1 MKDKIEIPKVHNAGG
16 PPCQVYLFR
25 VEEKINEWRPWGYQ
39 IDYCLAE
46 RTEQRCSFNGN
57 IPIVVVVI
65 VCNIIKVVIM
75 VLVTLHLPGHPLI
88 TLGDAIESF
97 LNRTDETKKH
107 LLLLKGQQSVKHGLL
122 KAAPSTI
129 PEQQWTNHHARSTKP
144 LRWAAAASKTRW
156 ITTIGLTILCL
167 LIVAGFFGLSMIN
180 ILSQG
185 IALPQLG
192 FGRVVP
198 AAIIS
203 SWAISNLRSADQ
215 QIVASILIA
224 NLPQLVLSGLYLS
237 INGLLTNMWMAAE
250 WSDFAHERKYLR
262 VSTPKGAQRSTHFL
276 SLPYRIALPLMV
288 SLGLLHWLV
297 SQSIFLAVA
306 ANYDT
311 KGNLIDATSIASCG
325 FSPSAMIAVLIA
337 GAAVVGATVW
347 IGRRKLDPTMP
358 LVGSCS
364 ATISAACYRPEWDVD
379 AATKAVQYGVVPSL
393 EGVDGERRACF
404 TSGDVDPI
412 RSREVCESSRKAEN
426 DF

>member
-1 MKDKIEIPKVHNAGG
+1 MKDKIEVPKVHNVGG
-16 PPCQVYLFR
+16 PPCQVYLFL
-25 VEEKINEWRPWGYQ
+25 VEEKIHEWRPWGYQ

-57 IPIVVVVI
+57 IPIVLVVI

-75 VLVTLHLPGHPLI
+75 VLVALHLPGRPLI

-97 LNRTDETKKH
+97 LNRTDETTKY
-107 LLLLKGQQSVKHGLL
+107 LPLPTRLQSVNYSLL
-122 KAAPSTI
+122 KAAQSTM
-129 PEQQWTNHHARSTKP
+129 PDQQLTNHHARSTKP

-156 ITTIGLTILCL
+156 ITTIGLAILCL

-203 SWAISNLRSADQ
+203 SWAVSNIRSANQ

-237 INGLLTNMWMAAE
+237 TNGLLTNMWMAAE

-262 VSTPKGAQRSTHFL
+262 VSKPKGAQRSTHFL

-306 ANYDT
+306 ANYDS

-325 FSPSAMIAVLIA
+325 FSPSAMITVLIA
-337 GAAVVGATVW
+337 GAAVVGVTVW
-347 IGRRKLDPTMP
+347 IGRRKLDPVMP

-364 ATISAACYRPEWDVD
+364 AAIAAACYRPGWDTD
-379 AATKAVQYGVVPSL
+379 AAMKPVQYGIVPGL
-393 EGVDGERRACF
+393 EGVNDEQHACF
-404 TSGDVDPI
+404 TSGGVDPI
-412 RSREVCESSRKAEN
+412 CPQEVSEPSRKTES